1 MGARWSKTALIE
13 LNDIFLYIS
22 ERNPSA
28 AKAVVRRIEGLVA
41 QLGRFPNSGH
51 MADEP
56 DAWALPVVRYP
67 YVILYSIDQANDDV
81 VILHVRH
88 TARNQSPAND

>member
-1 MGARWSKTALIE
+1 MKARWSKTALIE
-13 LNDIFLYIS
+13 LDDIFQYIS
-22 ERNPSA
+22 ERNRPA
-28 AKAVVRRIEGLVA
+28 AKAVSRRIEGLVS
-41 QLGRFPNSGH
+41 QLEQFPYSGH

-67 YVILYSIDQANDDV
+67 YVILYGIDPATDEI

-88 TARNQSPAND
+88 TARDQSPAKG